1 VTQKLVI
8 QNIRVYFLLSAFL
21 ESRWNRGGTFSG
33 QAHLA
38 NCGSSDISKTRFRG
52 SVCPF
57 QNLGPMDADP
67 TQVSDVLEALVGAY
81 ILLSNALYAN
91 LRPYQVYISYFV
103 VIYATH
109 HTLS

>member
-1 VTQKLVI
+1 
-8 QNIRVYFLLSAFL
+8 
-21 ESRWNRGGTFSG
+21 
-33 QAHLA
+33 
-38 NCGSSDISKTRFRG
+38 
-52 SVCPF
+52 
-57 QNLGPMDADP
+57 MDADP